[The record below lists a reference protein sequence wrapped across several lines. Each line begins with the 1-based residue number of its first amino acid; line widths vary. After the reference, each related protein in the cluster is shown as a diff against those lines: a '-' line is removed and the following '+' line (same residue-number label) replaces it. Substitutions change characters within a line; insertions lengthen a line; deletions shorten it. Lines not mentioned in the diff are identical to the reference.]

1 MHMICC
7 VVALNKAFACMQTC
21 SQLVACQH
29 MCLRKVELVFDK
41 AAAATLRHSATLVA
55 CIWSLVLAAIASQ
68 PTAALLRALV

>member
-1 MHMICC
+1 
-7 VVALNKAFACMQTC
+7 
-21 SQLVACQH
+21 

-68 PTAALLRALV
+68 PTAALLHALV